1 MDLSEFKEEFE
12 AFRKTLPDPRMVARR
27 PEGAGLPEP
36 DPALDHIELMFYR
49 WWASMVGATD
59 QFRALL
65 QRQEGEALRFGLDVG
80 VPHLLAQVDWVVAFL
95 EGLPPVPDWNAPD
108 IGIAQRVELMDFAKR
123 YSASIQRWL
132 SRAGRLRQSVQ
143 AIATDLDPGALQVG
157 VCPAQ

>member
-12 AFRKTLPDPRMVARR
+12 AFKKTLPDPRMVARR

-65 QRQEGEALRFGLDVG
+65 LGVEFLGFDFLFLFNAFFVSGVEIGPRIALARIGG
-80 VPHLLAQVDWVVAFL
+80 NDWILVQIVEF
-95 EGLPPVPDWNAPD
+95 AP
-108 IGIAQRVELMDFAKR
+108 
-123 YSASIQRWL
+123 
-132 SRAGRLRQSVQ
+132 RLRV
-143 AIATDLDPGALQVG
+143 DAL
-157 VCPAQ
+157 CT